1 MKLFTN
7 KKRSKFS
14 FFFAISHPEKTIASE
29 IDLQTDLSSYFE
41 ILSMELLFAYLI
53 EIFGL
58 FGVEKTEFQW
68 SKVLGLG
75 LSIIGIIIVKWK

>member
-7 KKRSKFS
+7 KIRSKFS

-53 EIFGL
+53 EIFNFRLWFIMSIYAFERRIKGI
-58 FGVEKTEFQW
+58 
-68 SKVLGLG
+68 SSAPVL
-75 LSIIGIIIVKWK
+75 I